1 MTPTKAI
8 LVSQLTKQFGDFKA
22 VDAISF
28 DITQGEIFGF
38 LGPNGA
44 GKSTTIKMLTT
55 ILRPTSGSAQV
66 FNLDVEKQ
74 PLEVRKT
81 FGIVFQEYSL
91 DMDLTGWENLRFHA
105 RMYGMKEDSFKER
118 AKMLMELVE
127 LTDWENKIVKT
138 YSGGMRRRLEL
149 IRSVIHK
156 PKLLFLDEP
165 TLGLDPQSRRHIWT
179 YLRKLNK
186 EEGIT
191 IFLTTHYMEEA
202 DQLCDRVAI
211 IDHGKIVANDT
222 PQSLK
227 TILGGDVLTIDAGMA
242 APELLQSIKE
252 GGKLGAQIKKVDVVQ
267 GKVRIMGDRG
277 ESLIPS
283 IVNLATAR
291 GIDIKN
297 VSMNRPSLDD
307 VFFHYTGNQIRVE
320 GPEMMPGMR
329 MQMMK
334 KMRQGSM

>member
-1 MTPTKAI
+1 MAATKAI
-8 LVSQLTKQFGDFKA
+8 LASQLTKQFGNFKA

-55 ILRPTSGSAQV
+55 ILRPTSGHARV
-66 FNLDVEKQ
+66 FDIDVEKQ

-81 FGIVFQEYSL
+81 FGIVFQENSL
-91 DMDLTGWENLRFHA
+91 DMDLTGWENLKFHA
-105 RMYGMKEDSFKER
+105 KMYGMDEDLFKKR

-149 IRSVIHK
+149 IRSVIHD

-227 TILGGDVLTIDAGMA
+227 TILGGDVLTINAGSE
-242 APELLQSIKE
+242 APKLLQLIEAESKI
-252 GGKLGAQIKKVDVVQ
+252 GGQIKKADVVQ
-267 GKVRIMGDRG
+267 GKVRIMGDKG
-277 ESLIPS
+277 ESLIPA

-291 GIDIKN
+291 EIDIKN
-297 VSMNRPSLDD
+297 VSMNKPSLDD
-307 VFFHYTGNQIRVE
+307 VFFHYTGNQMRVE
-320 GPEMMPGMR
+320 GPEMMSGTR

-334 KMRQGSM
+334 KMRQGSA